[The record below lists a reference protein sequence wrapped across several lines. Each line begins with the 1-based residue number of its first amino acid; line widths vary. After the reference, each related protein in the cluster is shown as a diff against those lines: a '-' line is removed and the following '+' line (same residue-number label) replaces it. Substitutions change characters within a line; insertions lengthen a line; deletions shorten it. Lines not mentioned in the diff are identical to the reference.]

1 MSKFQLRLHFDSS
14 LSNTLYS
21 PLVTAKQG
29 DLNWRVAHKVLL
41 TALWLNRMDIYA
53 SENCHRCGVLEM
65 IEHESVGCPV
75 VQVFVDKIT
84 GRSVSL
90 TTKIRPLGWIPED
103 GIQLSKKVINL
114 VNWTLTIAHFSIHK
128 AAVNFRVHKEVTP
141 ILSIFGAIIKSIIHF
156 QFKVYV
162 L

>member
-114 VNWTLTIAHFSIHK
+114 VN
-128 AAVNFRVHKEVTP
+128 
-141 ILSIFGAIIKSIIHF
+141 
-156 QFKVYV
+156 
-162 L
+162 